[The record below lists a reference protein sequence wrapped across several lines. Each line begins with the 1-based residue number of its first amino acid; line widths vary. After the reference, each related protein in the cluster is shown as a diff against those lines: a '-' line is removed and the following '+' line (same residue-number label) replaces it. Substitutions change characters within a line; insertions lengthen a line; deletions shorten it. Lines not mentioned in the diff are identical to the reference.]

1 MFGGV
6 TNPHI
11 ELQTDPMKKS
21 ASHHGSSDPIQMALI
36 YGALVLC
43 VLSLVFESI
52 EFWHSPAK
60 WRTSTSLT
68 SIGLMVLIMSTVVR
82 GRRVV
87 LANILVGASLV
98 LTAAWLFLRLRYE

>member
-1 MFGGV
+1 
-6 TNPHI
+6 
-11 ELQTDPMKKS
+11 MKK
-21 ASHHGSSDPIQMALI
+21 ADGHRGGSDLIQMALI
-36 YGALVLC
+36 YGALVAC
-43 VLSLVFESI
+43 ALSLVFEGT

-68 SIGLMVLIMSTVVR
+68 SIGAMVLIMSTVVR

-98 LTAAWLFLRLRYE
+98 LTAIWLFLRLR